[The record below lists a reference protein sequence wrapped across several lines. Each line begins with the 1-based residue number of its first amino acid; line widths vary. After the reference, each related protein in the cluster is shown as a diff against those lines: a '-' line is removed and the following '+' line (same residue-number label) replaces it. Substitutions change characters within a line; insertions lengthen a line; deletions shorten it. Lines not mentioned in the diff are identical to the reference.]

1 MAGHTI
7 RDLRFKTILFSFL
20 YFHLKTIVC
29 LSVHCL
35 VDSMVTDG
43 VLAQKTCFYSTPG
56 SHLYIIDV
64 LSCVI
69 NLSIKAITKP
79 CAEKL

>member
-1 MAGHTI
+1 MSQCT
-7 RDLRFKTILFSFL
+7 L
-20 YFHLKTIVC
+20 
-29 LSVHCL
+29 L

-56 SHLYIIDV
+56 SRLYIIDV

-69 NLSIKAITKP
+69 NLSIKPKTKP